1 MKTATLLLRPRS
13 LFGANI
19 VNLPAIY
26 TVKKHLNAEKITVL
40 TDINLSSFYKQISW
54 VDHQSEAQSFYKIF
68 NEIERNSDLIYSM
81 RPSMDGAPFFKYLKN
96 IKYSIGLS
104 LRSSLLN
111 RMFDYHTPNCESTYR
126 AISHLQPIIDF
137 FKLPQQPAYYLRKSM
152 LDIVGINNFTH
163 KNETNNKSICFM
175 PGAGSGERKK
185 WGIENYWLLA
195 KKLYEYND
203 DIQFDFLIGTPEKR
217 EHEYL
222 IERQNELPITIH
234 KDLSLRDLVILA
246 ENTDLTVAN
255 DCGPSHISQC
265 LVKPFVGLYVHHN
278 PEWHHSYDLSREIN
292 NNNKNIKDISV
303 NKVFDTCINLVSLC
317 KN

>member
-26 TVKKHLNAEKITVL
+26 TVKEHLNVEKITVL
-40 TDINLSSFYKQISW
+40 TDKNLSSFYKQIPW
-54 VDHQSEAQSFYKIF
+54 VYHHSEAQSFYKIYK
-68 NEIERNSDLIYSM
+68 EISRNSDLIYSM
-81 RPSMDGAPFFKYLKN
+81 RPSMDGAPFLKYLKN

-111 RMFDYHTPNCESTYR
+111 RMFDYHIPNCESTYR
-126 AISHLQPIIDF
+126 AISHLQPIINF
-137 FKLPQQPAYYLRKSM
+137 FKLPNEPKYYLRNSM
-152 LDIVGINNFTH
+152 LDIVGTDNFSY
-163 KNETNNKSICFM
+163 KKDENNKNICFM

-195 KKLYEYND
+195 KKLYDYNNELH
-203 DIQFDFLIGTPEKR
+203 FDFLIGTPEKR
-217 EHEYL
+217 EHEFL
-222 IERQNELPITIH
+222 LERKNELPITIH
-234 KDLSLRDLVILA
+234 KDLSLKELIILA
-246 ENTDLTVAN
+246 ENTNLTVAN

-292 NNNKNIKDISV
+292 NDNKNIKDIPID
-303 NKVFDTCINLVSLC
+303 NVFDTCINLVNLC